1 MYFFGFY
8 ISPKY
13 RPRLNQRF
21 RTLTKREMGL
31 FGKSRFIFI
40 KHKFCGSCEGGD
52 YGCEN
57 FDQMCERLQAFYGP
71 HAKIERAE
79 ASTPMYGRADVS
91 YSASAFAAHTMPLFA
106 SWNQRCA
113 DATIAYK
120 ELARQAH
127 ARVVAEMALGDC
139 DMGVLTPTGQWDVVL
154 DTEQALRVILEL
166 SQTLD
171 ITRLYIATDRTEAPV
186 IFLGVSGR
194 TPLPSLEHLSDE
206 ARDSTYLFRLNAT
219 SIRGW
224 SGVQFDF
231 DDGFGREFNPLLEHK
246 HVRED
251 LARVLKV
258 KLSEEVPLLFTLA
271 DDFK

>member
-1 MYFFGFY
+1 
-8 ISPKY
+8 
-13 RPRLNQRF
+13 
-21 RTLTKREMGL
+21 MGI
-31 FGKSRFIFI
+31 FGKSRYIFI
-40 KHKFCGSCEGGD
+40 KHKLCGTCEGGD

-57 FDQMCERLQAFYGP
+57 FEQMCERLQAFYGP
-71 HAKIERAE
+71 HAKIDRAE
-79 ASTPMYGRADVS
+79 ASTPTYGQADVS
-91 YSASAFAAHTMPLFA
+91 YNAAAFAAHTMPPFE

-113 DATIAYK
+113 DATIALK
-120 ELARQAH
+120 EIAKQASQ
-127 ARVVAEMALGDC
+127 RVVAEMKLGDLE
-139 DMGVLTPTGQWDVVL
+139 MGVLTPTGQWDVVL

-171 ITRLYIATDRTEAPV
+171 ITRLYIATERTEAPV

-194 TPLPSLEHLSDE
+194 TSIPSLEHLSDE
-206 ARDSTYLFRLNAT
+206 ERDRTYLFRLNAT
-219 SIRGW
+219 SIRSW

-246 HVRED
+246 HVRDD

-258 KLSEEVPLLFTLA
+258 KLSEEAPVLFTLA